1 MKTEKEKEKPVK
13 KTTEKKEASAS
24 VKEETKDEKVVDEEL
39 QAAKRRIGP
48 LAERVEKFDIANMK
62 IENLRVL
69 LDQIIVLKVPEV
81 SEKAAWKKDDTLE
94 KLQIRAGN
102 ALKKLQGPAVIKALA
117 SLDPSKLSPSCLGV
131 LIDRRNPDCAECP
144 TQKECMVEFLKNTQD
159 LFLKHKGAR
168 FAAAKANEEA
178 ESKDAAQK
186 VAADEQRTKQVKA
199 VVKAAKEKA
208 GEDKAKEPAATPV
221 KTQPV
226 YDPERKIKCL
236 ASAPKMGPETP
247 RSFKKMVLRIIKEQ
261 PGTMKELHK
270 ILSSYYEMDAKNKT
284 FVSLYISLSTSENPK
299 ERIIKAL

>member
-13 KTTEKKEASAS
+13 KTTEKKEIPAAA
-24 VKEETKDEKVVDEEL
+24 KADTKDEKVVDEEL

-48 LAERVEKFDIANMK
+48 LAERVEKFAVDKMTL
-62 IENLRVL
+62 EQVRSL
-69 LDQIIVLKVPEV
+69 LDQVAALKVPEV
-81 SEKAAWKKDDTLE
+81 SEKATWKKDDTLE

-236 ASAPKMGPETP
+236 ASAPKMGPDTP
-247 RSFKKMVLRIIKEQ
+247 RSFKKMVLRIVKEQ
-261 PGTMKELHK
+261 PTNMRELHK
-270 ILSSYYEMDAKNKT
+270 IISSYYEMDAKNKT